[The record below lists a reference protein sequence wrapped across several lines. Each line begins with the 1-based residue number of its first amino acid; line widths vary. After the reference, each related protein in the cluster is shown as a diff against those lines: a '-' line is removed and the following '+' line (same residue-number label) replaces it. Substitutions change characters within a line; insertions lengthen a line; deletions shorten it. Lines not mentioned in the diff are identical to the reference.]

1 MQVSLGFLNCPVGNK
16 TPRPTTD
23 MIAASRSLKGD
34 SSRLPINSPAIC
46 AVNLPDLELAV
57 EPHLLSGHLLAALP
71 ASLLSMRQGLWR
83 LST

>member
-1 MQVSLGFLNCPVGNK
+1 MGTRSIVGE
-16 TPRPTTD
+16 
-23 MIAASRSLKGD
+23 RSFKGG

>member
-1 MQVSLGFLNCPVGNK
+1 MGAWRCARHK
-16 TPRPTTD
+16 TRNTD
-23 MIAASRSLKGD
+23 NRRLRRIALSRGG
-34 SSRLPINSPAIC
+34 SSHLPINSPAIC

-57 EPHLLSGHLLAALP
+57 EPHWLSGHLLATLS